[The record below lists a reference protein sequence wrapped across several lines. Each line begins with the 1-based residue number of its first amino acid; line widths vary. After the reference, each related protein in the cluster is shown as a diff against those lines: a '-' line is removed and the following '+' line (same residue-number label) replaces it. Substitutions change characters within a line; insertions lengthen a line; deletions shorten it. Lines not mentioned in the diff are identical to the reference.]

1 VSRERVRLI
10 HRNEH
15 CPDRI
20 NIGMVGTIV
29 RYDEGKRSLASSL
42 AFVRWDNGDRSWHPA
57 HTLESLD
64 ARDQRRAA

>member
-1 VSRERVRLI
+1 
-10 HRNEH
+10 
-15 CPDRI
+15 
-20 NIGMVGTIV
+20 MVGTIV